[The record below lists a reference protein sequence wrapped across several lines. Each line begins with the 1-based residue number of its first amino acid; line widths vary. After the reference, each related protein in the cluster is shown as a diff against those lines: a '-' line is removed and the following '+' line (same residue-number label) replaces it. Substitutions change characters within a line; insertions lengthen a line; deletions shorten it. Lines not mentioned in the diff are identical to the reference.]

1 MSGTWPWLTAHWG
14 KIFSLSMEHLYLALI
29 PVLIGLVLSIPLG
42 WVATRSRLLRNLF
55 FYVFGFLYS
64 IPSLALLIVIPVVL
78 GTKVLDPLNLMIP
91 LTIYTIALMVRS
103 VVDALEAVPW
113 HVRAA
118 ATAMGFRALHRFFA
132 VDLPMSIPVLIAGL
146 RVAAV
151 SSISLVS
158 VGALIGLSGLGDL
171 FTEGEQSPGFVG
183 EIVVGIIATLVL
195 ALIADAV
202 LVLIGRLATPWTR
215 AGG

>member
-1 MSGTWPWLTAHWG
+1 MSDTLTWLNAHWD
-14 KIFSLSMEHLYLALI
+14 KVISLSLQHLYLALI
-29 PVLIGLVLSIPLG
+29 PVLIGLVVAIPLG
-42 WVATRSRLLRNLF
+42 WVATRSRVLRNIF

-64 IPSLALLIVIPVVL
+64 IPSLALLIVIPVIL

-91 LTIYTIALMVRS
+91 LTIYSIALLVRS

-118 ATAMGFRALHRFFA
+118 ATAMGFRSLHRFFA
-132 VDLPMSIPVLIAGL
+132 VDLPMSVPVLIAGL

-171 FTEGEQSPGFVG
+171 FTDGEQLSFIG
-183 EIVVGIIATLVL
+183 EIVVGVIASLVL
-195 ALIADAV
+195 AVIVDAA
-202 LVLIGRLATPWTR
+202 LVLIGRVTTPWTR
-215 AGG
+215 VGG

>member
-1 MSGTWPWLTAHWG
+1 VTGTMTWLNAHWG
-14 KIFSLSMEHLYLALI
+14 LVLSLSWQHWYLALI
-29 PVLIGLVLSIPLG
+29 PVLIGLVVSIPLG
-42 WVATRSRLLRNLF
+42 WLATRSKVLRNTF
-55 FYVFGFLYS
+55 FYLFGFLYS
-64 IPSLALLIVIPVVL
+64 IPSLALFIVIPVIL
-78 GTKVLDPLNLMIP
+78 GTGILDPLNLIIP

-118 ATAMGFRALHRFFA
+118 ATAMGFRPLHRFFA
-132 VDLPMSIPVLIAGL
+132 VDLPMSVPVLIAGL

-171 FTEGEQSPGFVG
+171 FTEGEQHQFIG
-183 EIVVGIIATLVL
+183 EIVIGVVGSLVL
-195 ALIADAV
+195 ALVTDLV
-202 LVLIGRLATPWTR
+202 LVLIGRVTTPWTR
-215 AGG
+215 VRT

>member
-1 MSGTWPWLTAHWG
+1 MSDTITWLNAHWG
-14 KIFSLSMEHLYLALI
+14 KVISLSLQHLYLALI
-29 PVLIGLVLSIPLG
+29 PVLIGLVVAIPLG
-42 WVATRSRLLRNLF
+42 WLATRSGVLRTTF
-55 FYVFGFLYS
+55 FYLFGFLYS
-64 IPSLALLIVIPVVL
+64 IPSLALLIVIPVIL
-78 GTKVLDPLNLMIP
+78 GTTVLDPLNLMIP

-118 ATAMGFRALHRFFA
+118 ATAMGFRSLHRFFA

-158 VGALIGLSGLGDL
+158 VGALIGLSGLGSL
-171 FTEGEQSPGFVG
+171 FTDGEQRQFIG
-183 EIVVGIIATLVL
+183 EIVIGILASLVL
-195 ALIADAV
+195 ALITDSV
-202 LVLIGRLATPWTR
+202 LVLIGRLTTPWTR
-215 AGG
+215 VAG